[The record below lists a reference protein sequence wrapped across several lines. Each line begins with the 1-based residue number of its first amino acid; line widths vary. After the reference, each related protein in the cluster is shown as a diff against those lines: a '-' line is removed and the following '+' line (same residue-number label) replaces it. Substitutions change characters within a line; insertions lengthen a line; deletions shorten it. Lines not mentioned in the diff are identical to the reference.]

1 MIPMLFAL
9 ATTAVAGRHELSY
22 EYGYTGGEAPMASLV
37 GLERPHAF
45 GLRAGVSA
53 LRLDNGLG
61 LVVLASWDRTPSP
74 RSYGVELFRGTLD
87 RWGVGAKLDGEL
99 FGFLFPYGRVE
110 ARLVHGATRVRNT
123 EGSDG
128 RYLGVAPAG
137 LFTGGIELMIP
148 DQRLPVTAALYIEGG
163 YEVHGDLRLAEL
175 GSINLGGP
183 VLRSGIGLRF

>member
-1 MIPMLFAL
+1 MTPLLL
-9 ATTAVAGRHELSY
+9 AAVTAAYAGRHELSY
-22 EYGYTGGEAPMASLV
+22 EYGYTGGDVPMAAEA

-53 LRLDNGLG
+53 LRLDNGFG
-61 LVVLASWDRTPSP
+61 VVVLASWDRTKGS
-74 RSYGVELFRGTLD
+74 RDDDSQLLRGTLD

-128 RYLGVAPAG
+128 RYRGVAPAG
-137 LFTGGIELMIP
+137 LFTGGVELMIP
-148 DQRLPVTAALYIEGG
+148 DHRLPVSAGLYLEGG
-163 YEVHGDLRLAEL
+163 YEVHGDLRLGAL